1 MIRSGRRGGSGVG
14 RGSRDEIERRADRL
28 AKAVADFDVA
38 TIETTHGFCLH
49 VLVGLGVAGDVERD
63 VTFVDDVRDLLD
75 EVVDDLYIRRFWS
88 DRTAPPFPRKVA
100 VDIGRAVLA
109 NPSAEIVPEPSDART
124 TPAMRGRLARRIS
137 GEIEQRKAM
146 PG

>member
-1 MIRSGRRGGSGVG
+1 MLAEGPRH
-14 RGSRDEIERRADRL
+14 EIERRADRL

-63 VTFVDDVRDLLD
+63 VTFVEDVRDLLD

-88 DRTAPPFPRKVA
+88 DRTPPPFLQEGGGRHRPGRPRKPV
-100 VDIGRAVLA
+100 GRDRAGTERRPQHPGHA
-109 NPSAEIVPEPSDART
+109 GKAR
-124 TPAMRGRLARRIS
+124 S
-137 GEIEQRKAM
+137 QDQ
-146 PG
+146 